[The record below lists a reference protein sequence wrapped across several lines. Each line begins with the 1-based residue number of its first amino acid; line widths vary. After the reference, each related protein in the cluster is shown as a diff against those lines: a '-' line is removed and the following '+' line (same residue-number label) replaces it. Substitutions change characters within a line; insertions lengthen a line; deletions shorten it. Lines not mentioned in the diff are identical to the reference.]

1 MKQLS
6 GNGHSVFLSV
16 YYQETECIIYYHSCC
31 KKGFAMGSMP
41 STGQTS
47 TTAVPRQTAK
57 PSCLVSSVSL
67 NGSSGSTSQKYNH
80 ECDVH
85 RDQFSKFSAVSM
97 TISMVRSRSSH
108 SWQSQGQSPNGFW
121 SAVGHWEET
130 GGLGKIWDSNQLRPL
145 VTLTQRTNK

>member
-1 MKQLS
+1 M
-6 GNGHSVFLSV
+6 
-16 YYQETECIIYYHSCC
+16 YYIIYYHSCC

-80 ECDVH
+80 EYDVH

-145 VTLTQRTNK
+145 VTVTQRTNK